1 MKHLNGRLLLKMENS
16 KYQHIQFAVEFAE
29 LVKTTLGP
37 RGMNTM
43 VVDDSKG
50 SAIITNDGA
59 TIVNSL
65 KSGNQ
70 IVELFKGLARAQ
82 ELAVG
87 DGTTTAVILS
97 GQLLSNALILLNKG
111 VHPTIIMGGYE
122 LARSESM
129 KFLKEK
135 AEEGDRLNIIKTS
148 FGTKLQAEVISK
160 LTELMLSVKNP
171 KELKVYPL
179 GNCDSLDSEIFKG
192 YVFGGFTINDR
203 MKDEITGKIAVLDF
217 PVNWKMNNYTVTS
230 ADEMEKVQNLDSKF
244 KKDIVEKLKELG
256 VVWVFYTDTAPEFET
271 YLTEAGISG
280 VVCHRREDLDGI
292 CKAVKSVSCASLDQ
306 IKESHIGTG
315 HVKYEKQLIGNS
327 GSIYVDGDIETL
339 ILRAQTSQVLD
350 EEMRA
355 CDDVIRL
362 LKHDLKQVTGAGAIE
377 IELSLHLRD
386 FSKNVG
392 GKMQI
397 AVEKF
402 ADSIESIPTT
412 LAENCGLDAIDV
424 ITTLKTLHAQGNK
437 DLGIDIFEGISDA
450 KKRGV
455 VEPVLIKTY
464 AIGSATAVAYQILKI
479 DKVIGGEL
487 K

>member
-1 MKHLNGRLLLKMENS
+1 MENN
-16 KYQHIQFAVEFAE
+16 KYSHIQFGIDFAD

-59 TIVNSL
+59 TIVNSC

-70 IVELFKGLARAQ
+70 IIELFKRLAKAQ

-87 DGTTTAVILS
+87 DGTTTAVIIT
-97 GQLLSNALILLNKG
+97 GQLLRNALELMNRG
-111 VHPTIIMGGYE
+111 VHPTQIMFGYE
-122 LARSESM
+122 LARMESM
-129 KFLKEK
+129 KFLNSM
-135 AEEGDRLNIIKTS
+135 AEEGDKANIIRTC
-148 FGTKLQAEVISK
+148 FGTKLQNEVIKK
-160 LTELMLSVKNP
+160 LTELMMQVKNP
-171 KELKVYPL
+171 KELRIYPL
-179 GNCDSLDSEIFKG
+179 ENSDSLDSEIFPG
-192 YVFGGFTINDR
+192 YVFGGFTLNDR
-203 MKDEITGKIAVLDF
+203 MKDEVTGKIAVLDF
-217 PVNWKMNNYTVTS
+217 PVNWKMDNFSVTT

-244 KKDIVEKLKELG
+244 KKDIVEKLKALN
-256 VVWVFYTDTAPEFET
+256 VVWCFYTDTTPEFET
-271 YLTEAGISG
+271 YLTEADISG

-292 CKAVKSVSCASLDQ
+292 CKAVKSISCAGVDQ
-306 IKESHIGTG
+306 IKPNNLGEG

-327 GSIYVDGDIETL
+327 GHIFVSGDVETL
-339 ILRAQTSQVLD
+339 ILKAQTSQVLE

-362 LKHDLKQVTGAGAIE
+362 LRHDLRQVIGAGAIE
-377 IELSLHLRD
+377 IELSTHLRE

-402 ADSIESIPTT
+402 ADSIEAIPTI

-437 DLGIDIFEGISDA
+437 DLGIDVIEGISDA
-450 KKRGV
+450 RKRGV

-479 DKVIGGEL
+479 DKVIAGEL

>member
-1 MKHLNGRLLLKMENS
+1 MEG
-16 KYQHIQFAVEFAE
+16 KYQHIQFAIEFAD
-29 LVKTTLGP
+29 LVRTTLGP

-70 IVELFKGLARAQ
+70 IVELFKRLARAQ

-87 DGTTTAVILS
+87 DGTTTAVILA
-97 GQLLSNALILLNKG
+97 GQLLRNAMELINRG
-111 VHPTIIMGGYE
+111 VHPTQIMFGYE
-122 LARSESM
+122 LARQESM
-129 KFLKEK
+129 KFLKER

-148 FGTKLQAEVISK
+148 FGTKLQSEVIQK

-179 GNCDSLDSEIFKG
+179 ENCDSLDSEIFKG
-192 YVFGGFTINDR
+192 FVFGGFTINDR
-203 MKDEITGKIAVLDF
+203 MQSEVTGKIAVLDF
-217 PVNWKMNNYTVTS
+217 PVNWKMDNFSVTS
-230 ADEMEKVQNLDSKF
+230 AKEMKEVQNLDADF
-244 KKDIVEKLKELG
+244 KREIVNKLKESN
-256 VVWVFYTDTAPEFET
+256 VVWVFYTDTTPEFET
-271 YLTEAGISG
+271 YLTESGISG

-292 CKAVKSVSCASLDQ
+292 CKSVKAIACASLDQ
-306 IKESHIGTG
+306 IKPNNLGEG
-315 HVKYEKQLIGNS
+315 HVRYEKQLIGNQ
-327 GSIYVDGDIETL
+327 GHIYVDGETETL
-339 ILRAQTSQVLD
+339 ILKAQTSQVL
-350 EEMRA
+350 EEELRA

-362 LKHDLKQVTGAGAIE
+362 LGHDLRQVSGAGAIE
-377 IELSLHLRD
+377 IELSLHLRE

-402 ADSIESIPTT
+402 ADSIESIPIT

-424 ITTLKTLHAQGNK
+424 ITTLKTLHSQGNK
-437 DLGIDIFEGISDA
+437 DLGIDVLEGISDA